1 MLHAVNPTNDF
12 SAYLRDENDV
22 VFAPAESFEAAL
34 HGFVI
39 DWVAKNAAEFGHI
52 GCIRGS
58 GSANNEII
66 RRHMLMFKSNN
77 PGVATLSFVPVRFCS
92 SLRPL
97 CQMNNQPPAVIS
109 LNLPKPPLR
118 LIGAAALA
126 IVALILVWTSFYT
139 VPAESEAVVL
149 RFGKFL
155 KIAEPGLQFKI
166 PLGIDEYTLVQT
178 RRQLKLE
185 FGFYTYGYTNPDQAG
200 QQQVEEKSMVTGDLN
215 AALVEWVVQYRISD
229 PKEYLFDVRNP
240 GQTLRDL
247 SEAAMREVI
256 GDRTVD
262 EVITIGRQDI
272 EISALARMQELAT
285 RYKLGVRVDQVQL
298 KNVNP
303 PREVQASFNEV
314 NKAQQ
319 DRENAINIANGD
331 YNEAVPRARGQADQT
346 IRGAEGY
353 RFKRV
358 NEAEGDI
365 ASFNFMLGQYVKAPE
380 ITRTRLY
387 LETMGDVLPA
397 MGPKIIIDDSMK
409 QLLPILPL
417 SLKPEAKQ

>member
-1 MLHAVNPTNDF
+1 
-12 SAYLRDENDV
+12 
-22 VFAPAESFEAAL
+22 
-34 HGFVI
+34 
-39 DWVAKNAAEFGHI
+39 
-52 GCIRGS
+52 
-58 GSANNEII
+58 
-66 RRHMLMFKSNN
+66 
-77 PGVATLSFVPVRFCS
+77 
-92 SLRPL
+92 
-97 CQMNNQPPAVIS
+97 MNNQPPAVIN
-109 LNLPKPPLR
+109 LNLPRPPLR
-118 LIGAAALA
+118 LLAL
-126 IVALILVWTSFYT
+126 VGFLVLALVIVWTSYYT

-155 KIAEPGLQFKI
+155 KIVEPGLHFKI
-166 PLGIDEYTLVQT
+166 PLGVDEYTEVQT

-185 FGFYTYGYTNPDQAG
+185 FGFYTAGYTNPDQPSR
-200 QQQVEEKSMVTGDLN
+200 QQIEEKSMVTGDLN

-240 GQTLRDL
+240 NQTLRDL
-247 SEAAMREVI
+247 SEAAMREVV

-272 EISALARMQELAT
+272 EVSALARMQELAT

-303 PREVQASFNEV
+303 PREVQDSFNEV

-397 MGPKIIIDDSMK
+397 MGPKIIIDESMK

-417 SLKPEAKQ
+417 SLKPETAR

>member
-1 MLHAVNPTNDF
+1 MNSQSP
-12 SAYLRDENDV
+12 V
-22 VFAPAESFEAAL
+22 VYNFHLPRFPA
-34 HGFVI
+34 
-39 DWVAKNAAEFGHI
+39 
-52 GCIRGS
+52 
-58 GSANNEII
+58 
-66 RRHMLMFKSNN
+66 
-77 PGVATLSFVPVRFCS
+77 
-92 SLRPL
+92 
-97 CQMNNQPPAVIS
+97 
-109 LNLPKPPLR
+109 R
-118 LIGAAALA
+118 LIAGVV
-126 IVALILVWTSFYT
+126 IVILLVILIWTACYT
-139 VPAESEAVVL
+139 VQAESEGVVL

-155 KIAEPGLQFKI
+155 KTVEPGLHFKL
-166 PLGIDEYTLVQT
+166 PFGIDEVSLLPT

-185 FGFYTYGYTNPDQAG
+185 FGFYTAGFTNPDQAG

-229 PKEYLFDVRNP
+229 PKEFLFDVRNP

-272 EISALARMQELAT
+272 EVAALARMQELAK

-303 PREVQASFNEV
+303 PSEVQASFNEV

-331 YNEAVPRARGQADQT
+331 YNQAVPRARGEADQM
-346 IRGAEGY
+346 IRAAEGY

-358 NEAEGDI
+358 NEAEGDV
-365 ASFNFMLGQYVKAPE
+365 ASFNAMLAQYIKAPE

-417 SLKPEAKQ
+417 SLKPEAK

>member
-1 MLHAVNPTNDF
+1 M
-12 SAYLRDENDV
+12 
-22 VFAPAESFEAAL
+22 
-34 HGFVI
+34 
-39 DWVAKNAAEFGHI
+39 
-52 GCIRGS
+52 
-58 GSANNEII
+58 
-66 RRHMLMFKSNN
+66 
-77 PGVATLSFVPVRFCS
+77 
-92 SLRPL
+92 
-97 CQMNNQPPAVIS
+97 
-109 LNLPKPPLR
+109 R
-118 LIGAAALA
+118 LIGIGVIAF
-126 IVALILVWTSFYT
+126 ALIIVLWTSYYT
-139 VPAESEAVVL
+139 VPAESEGVVL

-155 KIAEPGLQFKI
+155 KTVEPGLHFKI
-166 PLGIDEYTLVQT
+166 PLGIDEVSVLPT

-185 FGFYTYGYTNPDQAG
+185 FGFYTAGYTNPDQPTM
-200 QQQVEEKSMVTGDLN
+200 QQVEEKSMVTGDLN

-247 SEAAMREVI
+247 SQSSMREII

-262 EVITIGRQDI
+262 EVITIGRQEI
-272 EISALARMQELAT
+272 EVAALARMQELAK

-314 NKAQQ
+314 NRAQQ

-331 YNEAVPRARGQADQT
+331 YNQAVPRARGEADQT
-346 IRGAEGY
+346 VRGAEGY

-358 NEAEGDI
+358 NEAEGDV
-365 ASFNFMLGQYVKAPE
+365 ASFNAMLEQYSKAPE

-387 LETMGDVLPA
+387 LETMGEVLPS

-417 SLKPEAKQ
+417 STKMPEVK

>member
-1 MLHAVNPTNDF
+1 
-12 SAYLRDENDV
+12 
-22 VFAPAESFEAAL
+22 
-34 HGFVI
+34 
-39 DWVAKNAAEFGHI
+39 
-52 GCIRGS
+52 
-58 GSANNEII
+58 
-66 RRHMLMFKSNN
+66 
-77 PGVATLSFVPVRFCS
+77 
-92 SLRPL
+92 
-97 CQMNNQPPAVIS
+97 MNNQPPTVIN
-109 LNLPKPPLR
+109 LNLPKPPWR
-118 LIGAAALA
+118 LIAFVAAAVLVF
-126 IVALILVWTSFYT
+126 IVIWSSYYT

-149 RFGKFL
+149 RFGRFL
-155 KIAEPGLQFKI
+155 TISEPGLHFKI
-166 PLGIDEYTLVQT
+166 PLGVDEYTLVQT

-185 FGFYTYGYTNPDQAG
+185 FGFYTYGYSNADQPT
-200 QQQVEEKSMVTGDLN
+200 QNQVEEKSMVTGDLN

-285 RYKLGVRVDQVQL
+285 RYKLGIRVDQVQL

-303 PREVQASFNEV
+303 PREVQGSFNEV

-346 IRGAEGY
+346 VRGAEGY

-358 NEAEGDI
+358 NEAEGDV
-365 ASFNFMLGQYVKAPE
+365 ASFNAMLTEYIKAPE

-387 LETMGDVLPA
+387 LETMQDVLPA

-417 SLKPEAKQ
+417 SLKPEAK

>member
-1 MLHAVNPTNDF
+1 
-12 SAYLRDENDV
+12 
-22 VFAPAESFEAAL
+22 
-34 HGFVI
+34 
-39 DWVAKNAAEFGHI
+39 
-52 GCIRGS
+52 
-58 GSANNEII
+58 
-66 RRHMLMFKSNN
+66 
-77 PGVATLSFVPVRFCS
+77 
-92 SLRPL
+92 
-97 CQMNNQPPAVIS
+97 MNNQSPTVVT
-109 LNLPKPPLR
+109 LNLPRPPWR
-118 LIGAAALA
+118 VIITAAVVFLG
-126 IVALILVWTSFYT
+126 LVVVWSSFYT

-149 RFGKFL
+149 RFGRFL
-155 KIAEPGLQFKI
+155 KIAEPGLNFKI

-185 FGFYTYGYTNPDQAG
+185 FGFYTPGYTNPDQPARD
-200 QQQVEEKSMVTGDLN
+200 QIEEKSMVTGDLN

-240 GQTLRDL
+240 NQTLRDL

-272 EISALARMQELAT
+272 EVAALARMQELAT

-319 DRENAINIANGD
+319 DRENAINVANGD

-346 IRGAEGY
+346 VRGAEGY

-358 NEAEGDI
+358 NEAEGDV
-365 ASFNFMLGQYVKAPE
+365 ASFNATLGQYIKAPE

-387 LETMGDVLPA
+387 LETMGDVLPN

-417 SLKPEAKQ
+417 SLKPEPSR

>member
-1 MLHAVNPTNDF
+1 MAPTMRTGIPRGK
-12 SAYLRDENDV
+12 LKRLEVRD
-22 VFAPAESFEAAL
+22 
-34 HGFVI
+34 VI
-39 DWVAKNAAEFGHI
+39 D
-52 GCIRGS
+52 R
-58 GSANNEII
+58 
-66 RRHMLMFKSNN
+66 
-77 PGVATLSFVPVRFCS
+77 TLSFSRAQKFALLVCSARVRVTAIRKNRPGF
-92 SLRPL
+92 LRFVSV
-97 CQMNNQPPAVIS
+97 NNQPPAVIN
-109 LNLPKPPLR
+109 LNLPKPPMR
-118 LIGAAALA
+118 LIAG
-126 IVALILVWTSFYT
+126 ILVVVAILIVLWTSYYT
-139 VPAESEAVVL
+139 VAAESEGVVL

-155 KIAEPGLQFKI
+155 KTVEPGLHFKL
-166 PLGIDEYTLVQT
+166 PLGIDEVTVLPT

-185 FGFYTYGYTNPDQAG
+185 FGFNTGGYSNPDQPG
-200 QQQVEEKSMVTGDLN
+200 REQVEEKSMVTGDLN
-215 AALVEWVVQYRISD
+215 AALVEWVVQYRIDD

-272 EISALARMQELAT
+272 EISALTRMQELAK

-331 YNEAVPRARGQADQT
+331 YNEAVPKAKGQADQT

-358 NEAEGDI
+358 NEAEGDV
-365 ASFNFMLGQYVKAPE
+365 ASFNAMLEQYIKSPE

-387 LETMGDVLPA
+387 LETMGDVLPE

-417 SLKPEAKQ
+417 SLKPPGVK

>member
-1 MLHAVNPTNDF
+1 
-12 SAYLRDENDV
+12 
-22 VFAPAESFEAAL
+22 
-34 HGFVI
+34 
-39 DWVAKNAAEFGHI
+39 
-52 GCIRGS
+52 
-58 GSANNEII
+58 
-66 RRHMLMFKSNN
+66 
-77 PGVATLSFVPVRFCS
+77 
-92 SLRPL
+92 
-97 CQMNNQPPAVIS
+97 MNNQPPAVVT
-109 LNLPKPPLR
+109 LNLPTPPWR
-118 LIGAAALA
+118 LIGLIAFLVLALVIA
-126 IVALILVWTSFYT
+126 WTSYYT

-155 KIAEPGLQFKI
+155 KIVEPGLHFKI
-166 PLGIDEYTLVQT
+166 PLGIDEYTEVQT

-185 FGFYTYGYTNPDQAG
+185 FGFFTSGYTNADQPSR
-200 QQQVEEKSMVTGDLN
+200 QQLDEKSMVTGDLN

-229 PKEYLFDVRNP
+229 PREYLFDVRNP

-272 EISALARMQELAT
+272 EISALARMQDLAS
-285 RYKLGVRVDQVQL
+285 RYKLGVKVDQVQL

-331 YNEAVPRARGQADQT
+331 YNEAVPRARGQADQM

-365 ASFNFMLGQYVKAPE
+365 ASFNAMLGQYIKAPE

-417 SLKPEAKQ
+417 SLKQENAR